1 MYASIS
7 CYLSVTAFFFNKF
20 FSKDLN
26 YQGRIV
32 QSSIFQD
39 LDYQEGKFTV
49 ALLGNI
55 FLSRLTSRLRRII
68 IGTQFDKLMSKRN
81 KGNAFIPS
89 HFFQKRHPSERTKS
103 ANNSSRLEIKT
114 LERLFFDVE
123 QTFVK
128 RLIFFNNHRVTFMV
142 L

>member
-7 CYLSVTAFFFNKF
+7 SYLSVTAFFF
-20 FSKDLN
+20 SIDLN

-32 QSSIFQD
+32 QSGIFQD

-68 IGTQFDKLMSKRN
+68 IG
-81 KGNAFIPS
+81 I
-89 HFFQKRHPSERTKS
+89 
-103 ANNSSRLEIKT
+103 
-114 LERLFFDVE
+114 
-123 QTFVK
+123 
-128 RLIFFNNHRVTFMV
+128 
-142 L
+142 